1 MNARFKSLIVI
12 GLVVVF
18 VFGVNTA
25 LTRSHAIYAKGGD
38 SGEQTFKSN
47 CLGCHS
53 IGGGDGVGP
62 DLQGVTERMD
72 REWLVQFIMNPKALV
87 DSGDEAANKLV
98 KQYGMVMPASDL
110 GESEIAAVLDYL
122 ASASSLGGSGSSG
135 GSGNAGGASSQ
146 GSSDGAMT
154 LPLFTLYGIAGALLL
169 FLFIGTAWRRRLKA
183 VRKNLR

>member
-1 MNARFKSLIVI
+1 LNARLKVLIAI
-12 GLVVVF
+12 GMAVVF
-18 VFGVNTA
+18 VFGINTA
-25 LTRSHAIYAKGGD
+25 LTNGHTIYAKGGD

-87 DSGDEAANKLV
+87 DSGDETANKLV
-98 KQYGMVMPASDL
+98 KQYGMVMPSTGL
-110 GESEIAAVLDYL
+110 SEIEIEAVLDYL

-135 GSGNAGGASSQ
+135 GSGNAGGTSSQ

-169 FLFIGTAWRRRLKA
+169 FLFIGTVWRRRLKA